1 MIKLVTIAAVI
12 GIMAIV
18 LLFHGCSINPSATSP
33 ENTLNEEINAVR
45 DEDGNYTLHLPLL
58 GAWKVYQGPSPEKID
73 WANPLETKEESVFF
87 RHNADRSRQF
97 FAVES
102 SSGDTTIVS
111 ERQIPTDD
119 QPNFR
124 DLGGLPTKD
133 GRYVKWGTLYR
144 SGHLGDLEKDDL
156 RYFSKLG
163 INTIVDL
170 RNDLEVAKDPD
181 RYPSGVHYVQN
192 SLSDKDGKAYSRLKQ
207 MVMREGYRRA
217 KAKQL
222 FVDVMKAF
230 ADTLATDAKP
240 VFDLLLS
247 DKEGGN
253 APLLYHC
260 TGGKDRTGY
269 VTAMILLALDVD
281 RKVILDDY
289 LMSNYYRRDLNI
301 RNMKRARLIG
311 LDAETLEYALLVRKE
326 YLDAVFQVIDEKYGG
341 NSKYLEAKFGL
352 TEEKRNELK
361 RRYTSAYFS
370 KKDQAAE
377 AAAQGAEAKK

>member
-1 MIKLVTIAAVI
+1 MIKIVTVLVM

-18 LLFHGCSINPSATSP
+18 LLFHSCSINPSATNP
-33 ENTLNEEINAVR
+33 ENTLNEKISAVR
-45 DEDGNYTLHLPLL
+45 DEEGNYTLHLPLL
-58 GAWKVYQGPSPEKID
+58 GGWKVYQGPSPDKID
-73 WANPLETKEESVFF
+73 WTKPLETKEESIFF

-102 SSGDTTIVS
+102 NGGDTTIVS

-163 INTIVDL
+163 INTVVDL

-181 RYPSGVHYVQN
+181 RYPSGVKYVQH
-192 SLSDKDGKAYSRLKQ
+192 SLSDKEGRAYSRLKQ

-222 FVDVMKAF
+222 FVDVMKSF
-230 ADTLATDAKP
+230 ADTLATDVKP

-247 DKEGGN
+247 SNEKDT
-253 APLLYHC
+253 PLLYHC

-269 VTAMILLALDVD
+269 TTAMILLALEVD
-281 RKVILDDY
+281 RKVIIDDY

-301 RNMKRARLIG
+301 RNMKRARLVG
-311 LDAETLEYALLVRKE
+311 LDAETLEYAMLVRKE
-326 YLDAVFQVIDEKYGG
+326 YMDAVFQIIDEKYGG
-341 NSKYLEAKFGL
+341 NSKYLETKFGL

-370 KKDQAAE
+370 QKGQAAE
-377 AAAQGAEAKK
+377 AAAQNGDAKK